1 MSLERIFA
9 TIRITLFNSINKFFP
24 SYQIAV
30 LNGLP
35 PLAIPHFEIPF
46 INYFAVPKKRVYT
59 IIFTD

>member
-9 TIRITLFNSINKFFP
+9 TIRTTLFNSINKFFP

-35 PLAIPHFEIPF
+35 SLATPHFEIPF
-46 INYFAVPKKRVYT
+46 INYFAVPKKRV
-59 IIFTD
+59 